1 MIVLN
6 GGYYRLTIFRYI
18 HCVLMFSM
26 NMNVKMMTMLNKN
39 MFCILSISIK
49 NKPYIQNK
57 KCLNFSLRVRLPQ
70 GGVTFPLWKSD
81 PGVNLPRGSVFDVTH
96 HLLVLSSG
104 CRLVATRGGGCLC
117 SQPCS
122 LDPFKVSGQVS
133 PKQDTRT
140 SRPLTPTCGFTH
152 TICEYSLCNAC
163 WLFVYLYVRGRT
175 FWYYIEPCC
184 IESGLIGLKGHRQF
198 PKLTS
203 YHQ

>member
-18 HCVLMFSM
+18 HCVLIFSI

-57 KCLNFSLRVRLPQ
+57 KCLNFSLRVRLPR

-96 HLLVLSSG
+96 HLLVLSIG
-104 CRLVATRGGGCLC
+104 CRLVATRGGEG
-117 SQPCS
+117 
-122 LDPFKVSGQVS
+122 VSVQSTMQFRSIQGQWPGVPQAGYTDKS
-133 PKQDTRT
+133 AAHIN
-140 SRPLTPTCGFTH
+140 L
-152 TICEYSLCNAC
+152 
-163 WLFVYLYVRGRT
+163 WLH
-175 FWYYIEPCC
+175 P
-184 IESGLIGLKGHRQF
+184 
-198 PKLTS
+198 
-203 YHQ
+203 YHL